1 MSCVFNHFILVYM
14 DPLVEF
20 NVFIFGFGSFIILY
34 QKKKKKKNNNNNNKI
49 KKMTPL
55 PKEGNSNLRIALHG

>member
-34 QKKKKKKNNNNNNKI
+34 QKKKKK
-49 KKMTPL
+49 
-55 PKEGNSNLRIALHG
+55 EQQ

>member
-34 QKKKKKKNNNNNNKI
+34 QKKKKKNKKKNNNKI
-49 KKMTPL
+49 NKKKTV